1 MIFNETD
8 MNKLLM
14 IIVVLFYSVTASA
27 FDIVKPDPEQDLIK
41 DSDID
46 NISMNFG
53 VYTGLINYENFN
65 SSYMLAMYFSYPFD
79 EDVFVEAEFG
89 ISGLNDTEYRNIG
102 LPLLSEEE
110 VDLQFYTILVGYNL
124 LPGEVY
130 WSREK
135 TLISSF
141 YLIAGVGAV
150 SFDNN
155 NYVSMQFGAGF
166 KMELDKNKSIRFEAR
181 DRMYDTDIL
190 GTDKLTN
197 NIEFHLGIDWNF

>member
-1 MIFNETD
+1 

-14 IIVVLFYSVTASA
+14 TLVIFLYSVTANA
-27 FDIVKPDPEQDLIK
+27 FDIVKADTEQDLIK
-41 DSDID
+41 DSDIK
-46 NISMNFG
+46 NTSMSVG

-65 SSYMLAMYFSYPFD
+65 SSYLVGLTFSYPFD
-79 EDVFVEAEFG
+79 EHVFIDAEFG
-89 ISGLNDTEYRNIG
+89 VSSINDTEYRNIG

-110 VDLQFYTILVGYNL
+110 TDVQFYTVLVGYNI

-141 YLIAGVGAV
+141 YLIGGVGSI

-155 NYVSMQFGAGF
+155 NYVSVQFGAGF
-166 KMELDKNKSIRFEAR
+166 KMGLDKNKSIRFEAR
-181 DRMYDTDIL
+181 DRLFDTDIL
-190 GTDKLTN
+190 GTDKLSN

>member
-1 MIFNETD
+1 MIFNEIN
-8 MNKLLM
+8 MKRLLM
-14 IIVVLFYSVTASA
+14 IMVVLFYSVTANA
-27 FDIVKPDPEQDLIK
+27 FDIVKSDTEQDLIK

-89 ISGLNDTEYRNIG
+89 ISALNDTEYRNIG

-135 TLISSF
+135 TLISRF
-141 YLIAGVGAV
+141 YLIAGVGSV

-155 NYVSMQFGAGF
+155 NYVSVQFGAGF